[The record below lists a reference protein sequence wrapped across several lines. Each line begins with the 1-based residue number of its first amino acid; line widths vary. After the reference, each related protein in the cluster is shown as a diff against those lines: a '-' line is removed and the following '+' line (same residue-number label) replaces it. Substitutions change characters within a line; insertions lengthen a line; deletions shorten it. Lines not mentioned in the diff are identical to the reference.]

1 MFLAFILVLF
11 LFLGL
16 LVLALVKQNKPTFIA
31 AATSF
36 ILLLV
41 LAIVGIRNGIS
52 KLSKHVKK
60 GFHKFEQKMDEVSER
75 EKNRDR
81 GMETYQLIFGE
92 EVNLCVSVNQSETNY
107 GNVEKTYLN
116 ALICP
121 EELARILANRTYEKT
136 TVNANSIVLVDIG
149 ETDWFDVTELGK
161 TIHQYKFKDEIQGI
175 QQLIY
180 VNETQTELYAIEV
193 ER

>member
-1 MFLAFILVLF
+1 MFLASILALF
-11 LFLGL
+11 LYFGL
-16 LVLALVKQNKPTFIA
+16 LVFALVKQNKPTFIA
-31 AATSF
+31 AAASF
-36 ILLLV
+36 VLLLV

-52 KLSKHVKK
+52 KLSKNVKK
-60 GFHKFEQKMDEVSER
+60 GFNEFEEKMDEVAER

-92 EVNLCVSVNQSETNY
+92 DVDSCVSVYQSETNY
-107 GNVEKTYLN
+107 GDVEKTYLN
-116 ALICP
+116 ASICP

-136 TVNANSIVLVDIG
+136 TVDANSIVLVDIG